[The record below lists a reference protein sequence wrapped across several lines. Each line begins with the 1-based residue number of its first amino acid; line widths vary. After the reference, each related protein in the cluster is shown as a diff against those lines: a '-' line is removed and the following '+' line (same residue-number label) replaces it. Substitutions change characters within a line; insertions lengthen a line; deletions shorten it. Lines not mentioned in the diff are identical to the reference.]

1 MTTYARCLVGL
12 LVLAP
17 LAACNAPTDSTSTLY
32 RPQEA
37 VTPVVPP
44 VSKTDT
50 PAAPRTPACRPAR
63 PQGGCKV
70 NPASGL

>member
-32 RPQEA
+32 RPPEA
-37 VTPVVPP
+37 VTQVVPP
-44 VSKTDT
+44 VGNTET
-50 PAAPRTPACRPAR
+50 PAPSRTPACRPVR

-70 NPASGL
+70 NAASGL